1 MKLNSIDYRAISEK
15 ISEGSNYIEYDK
27 GNETIAIECK
37 LETEGYCESDYFN
50 GTGAFIETSKEL
62 YIENVESWNNDG
74 CVTENDFDENEL
86 MSWVA

>member
-27 GNETIAIECK
+27 GNDTIAIECK
-37 LETEGYCESDYFN
+37 QETEGYCESDYFN

-62 YIENVESWNNDG
+62 YIVSVESWNNEG
-74 CVTENDFDENEL
+74 CVTENDFDEKEL